1 MAQHR
6 FLIVDVFAESRW
18 AGNQLAVVLGAGDL
32 DTAAMQAVAREFN
45 FSETT
50 FVLADE
56 AGPRG
61 WPVRIFTPQHELP
74 FAGHPTLGTAW
85 VIRSTFLGD
94 GCERV
99 ALDLPVGT
107 IPVVFDSRDG
117 AEVLWMRQV
126 PPRFGARFAPDAIA
140 RVLGLAPEDVD
151 ADLPVEEVS
160 TGIGFLI
167 TPLTSLDA
175 LLRVRVDT
183 GACAALLQ
191 GGMADD
197 VLVVAREGRDP
208 THQLSVRVFAASHG
222 VAEDPATGSANGC
235 LAGWLS
241 WHRVLGDAHVDV
253 TVGQG
258 HEIGRPSLLRL
269 RAWPDGDG
277 IAVEVGG
284 RVIPI
289 AEGRLV

>member
-1 MAQHR
+1 MAQQR

-18 AGNQLAVVLGAGDL
+18 AGNQLAVVLGAGGL
-32 DTAAMQAVAREFN
+32 ETEEMQAIAREFN

-50 FVLADE
+50 FVLAAE
-56 AGPRG
+56 PGVRG

-85 VIRSTFLGD
+85 VIRSELLGGGAD
-94 GCERV
+94 RID
-99 ALDLPVGT
+99 LDLPVGT
-107 IPVVFDSRDG
+107 IPVTPAAEIG

-126 PPRFGARFAPDAIA
+126 PPRFGARVAPEAIA
-140 RVLGLAPEDVD
+140 AALGLAPEDVD
-151 ADLPVEEVS
+151 AELPVEEVS

-167 TPLTSLDA
+167 TPLTSLSA
-175 LLRVRVDT
+175 LRRAKPDT
-183 GACAALLQ
+183 AACAALLE
-191 GGMADD
+191 GGMAED
-197 VLVVAREGRDP
+197 VLILAREGRDP
-208 THQLSVRVFAASHG
+208 SHRLSVRVFAASHG
-222 VAEDPATGSANGC
+222 VPEDPATGSANGC

-241 WHRVLGDAHVDV
+241 RHRALGDARVDV

-269 RAWPDGDG
+269 RAWPEGET

-284 RVIPI
+284 RVVPV
-289 AEGRLV
+289 AAGRLL

>member
-1 MAQHR
+1 MADHR

-18 AGNQLAVVLGAGDL
+18 AGNQLAVVLDAGDL
-32 DTAAMQAVAREFN
+32 DSAEMQAIAREFN
-45 FSETT
+45 FSETA
-50 FVLADE
+50 FVLASQP
-56 AGPRG
+56 GPRG

-85 VIRSTFLGD
+85 VIRSVLLG
-94 GCERV
+94 GRAERIE
-99 ALDLPVGT
+99 LDLPVGT
-107 IPVVFDSRDG
+107 IPVVPTVDG
-117 AEVLWMRQV
+117 DAEVLWMRQI
-126 PPRFGARFAPDAIA
+126 PPRFGARVPPAAVA
-140 RVLGLAPEDVD
+140 AALGLEPEDID
-151 ADLPVEEVS
+151 GNLPAEEVS

-175 LLRVRVDT
+175 LRRARVDAA
-183 GACAALLQ
+183 ACAALLR
-191 GGMADD
+191 GDMTED
-197 VLVVAREGRDP
+197 VMIVAREGRDP
-208 THQLSVRVFAASHG
+208 SHQISVRVFAASHG

-269 RAWPDGDG
+269 RAWPDGDA

-284 RVIPI
+284 RVIPV

>member
-1 MAQHR
+1 MPGHR
-6 FLIVDVFAESRW
+6 FLIVDVFAEARW

-32 DTAAMQAVAREFN
+32 DTPSMQAIAREFN
-45 FSETT
+45 FSETA
-50 FVLADE
+50 FVLASE
-56 AGPRG
+56 PGSRG

-85 VIRSTFLGD
+85 VIRSVLLG
-94 GCERV
+94 GRAELIE
-99 ALDLPVGT
+99 LDLPVGT
-107 IPVVFDSRDG
+107 ISVVPTVVDG

-126 PPRFGARFAPDAIA
+126 PPLFGARFAPDAIA
-140 RVLGLAPEDVD
+140 RVLGLAAEDVD

-167 TPLTSLDA
+167 TPLASLDA
-175 LLRVRVDT
+175 LRRARIDAT
-183 GACAALLQ
+183 ACSALLE
-191 GGMADD
+191 GGMAED
-197 VLVVAREGRDP
+197 VLIVAREGRDP
-208 THQLSVRVFAASHG
+208 SHQLSVRVFAASHG
-222 VAEDPATGSANGC
+222 VLEDPATGSANGC

-241 WHRVLGDAHVDV
+241 RHRVLGDPHVDV

-284 RVIPI
+284 RVVPV
-289 AEGRLV
+289 AEGRLS

>member
-1 MAQHR
+1 MGQHR

-18 AGNQLAVVLGAGDL
+18 AGNQLAVVLDAGDL
-32 DTAAMQAVAREFN
+32 DSAEMQAIAREFN
-45 FSETT
+45 FSETA
-50 FVLADE
+50 FVLASE
-56 AGPRG
+56 PGPRG

-85 VIRSTFLGD
+85 VIRSVLLG
-94 GCERV
+94 GRAERIE
-99 ALDLPVGT
+99 LDLPVGT
-107 IPVVFDSRDG
+107 IPVVATVDG
-117 AEVLWMRQV
+117 DAEVLWMRQI
-126 PPRFGARFAPDAIA
+126 PPRFGARVPPAAVA
-140 RVLGLAPEDVD
+140 AALGLEPEDID
-151 ADLPVEEVS
+151 ENLPAEEVS

-175 LLRVRVDT
+175 LRRARVDAA
-183 GACAALLQ
+183 ACAALLR
-191 GGMADD
+191 GDMTED
-197 VLVVAREGRDP
+197 VMIVAREGRDP
-208 THQLSVRVFAASHG
+208 SHQISVRVFAASHG

-241 WHRVLGDAHVDV
+241 HHRVLGDERVDV
-253 TVGQG
+253 RVGQG

-269 RAWPDGDG
+269 RAWPDGDA

-284 RVIPI
+284 RVIPV

>member
-1 MAQHR
+1 MAGNR
-6 FLIVDVFAESRW
+6 FLIVDVFAESQW
-18 AGNQLAVVLGAGDL
+18 TGNQLAVVLDAGDL
-32 DTAAMQAVAREFN
+32 DTLEMQSIAHEFN

-85 VIRSTFLGD
+85 VIRSVLLG
-94 GCERV
+94 GRAKRIE
-99 ALDLPVGT
+99 LDLPVGT
-107 IPVVFDSRDG
+107 IPVVPTVDG
-117 AEVLWMRQV
+117 DAGVLWMRQV
-126 PPRFGARFAPDAIA
+126 PPRFGARVPPAAVA
-140 RVLGLAPEDVD
+140 AALGLEPEDVD
-151 ADLPVEEVS
+151 ENLPAEEVS

-167 TPLTSLDA
+167 APLTSLDA
-175 LLRVRVDT
+175 LRRAQVDPT
-183 GACAALLQ
+183 ACAALLE
-191 GGMADD
+191 GDMTED
-197 VLVVAREGRDP
+197 VMIVAREGRDP
-208 THQLSVRVFAASHG
+208 SHQISVRVFAASHG
-222 VAEDPATGSANGC
+222 VLEDPATGSANGC

-241 WHRVLGDAHVDV
+241 RHEVLGDPHVDV

-269 RAWPDGDG
+269 RAWPDGDA

-284 RVIPI
+284 RVIPV
-289 AEGRLV
+289 AEGRFV